1 MPMTR
6 IEELE
11 HEIRRDRRNL
21 IFTAVLVGA
30 VIVLIVL
37 AWSSP

>member
-1 MPMTR
+1 MTR

-11 HEIRRDRRNL
+11 HEIRRDRHNM
-21 IFTAVLVGA
+21 IFTAVLVVA
-30 VIVLIVL
+30 VILLIVV